1 MKSTFLFL
9 LLSLLMCS
17 VWAQDWKSVATEQ
30 DGSLFSYKSTYE
42 SKTKQKKATIIKIWI
57 KRDYKSK
64 TIMDEN
70 GDDVAIPNASDHT
83 LCEFDCK
90 NRQVRFLEFVL
101 YDGNGRQVEKTTLAP
116 DKITWKTLSVGSVMD
131 QLLNGICADFK

>member
-9 LLSLLMCS
+9 LLSLLTCS
-17 VWAQDWKSVATEQ
+17 VWAQDWKSVAKEQ

-70 GDDVAIPNASDHT
+70 GDDVAIPNASDQT

-90 NRQVRFLEFVL
+90 NRQVRFLEFIL

-116 DKITWKTLSVGSVMD
+116 DKITWKTISVGSVMD
-131 QLLNGICADFK
+131 ELLNGICGDFK

>member
-1 MKSTFLFL
+1 M
-9 LLSLLMCS
+9 
-17 VWAQDWKSVATEQ
+17 
-30 DGSLFSYKSTYE
+30 
-42 SKTKQKKATIIKIWI
+42 KIWI

-70 GDDVAIPNASDHT
+70 GDDVTIPNASDHT